1 MEKWTV
7 TAANGNL
14 QARSGNDHPLF
25 IVVSVEDANG
35 APVPGLTVH
44 NFNLAAEVTGSGLG
58 FSETLT
64 VSAGLLPGVGGALS
78 RPHLDQRPVRLLH
91 RGALAGRKRTNAL
104 QLRVEL
110 AGGRGADAHG
120 GVAGRPSRAA
130 NAMISSRLVV
140 VSGLGAMMRPPWDTR
155 VNALRAGSA
164 PGVTGV

>member
-44 NFNLAAEVTGSGLG
+44 NFNLAAEVTGSRLG

-64 VSAGLLPGVGGALS
+64 VSAGLLPGVYLFSVAPFPG
-78 RPHLDQRPVRLLH
+78 HTWI
-91 RGALAGRKRTNAL
+91 RGQFVFSIAVHSQAA
-104 QLRVEL
+104 
-110 AGGRGADAHG
+110 RGQTLCSC
-120 GVAGRPSRAA
+120 VL
-130 NAMISSRLVV
+130 N
-140 VSGLGAMMRPPWDTR
+140 
-155 VNALRAGSA
+155 
-164 PGVTGV
+164 